1 MTVCTTQM
9 AKMITEVR
17 FRVRTCLYRSP
28 SGRVRSRST
37 LIAVSVDR
45 DTPQKMG
52 SALKPVNDE
61 YRQISQLSFIAAS
74 KNIIKRGCEI
84 RPTQRSVVA
93 RLLSKRLEGGWS
105 EDTLRRAT
113 SINVFPRTAVTV
125 KKLFR
130 TVINFSW
137 PCVPAVK
144 LAQQKVCSS
153 PPCCTSLEGLVAAI
167 TNPSIRFFFQ
177 KFCLNK
183 HICS

>member
-17 FRVRTCLYRSP
+17 FRVTTCLYRSP
-28 SGRVRSRST
+28 NDKARSRST
-37 LIAVSVDR
+37 LIPVSVER

-52 SALKPVNDE
+52 SAIKPVNDE

-74 KNIIKRGCEI
+74 KKIIKRGCEM

-93 RLLSKRLEGGWS
+93 RLLSKSLEGGWS
-105 EDTLRRAT
+105 KDTLRRAT
-113 SINVFPRTAVTV
+113 SISVLPRTAVTV

-144 LAQQKVCSS
+144 LVQQKVCSS
-153 PPCCTSLEGLVAAI
+153 PPCCPSLEGFAAAI
-167 TNPSIRFFFQ
+167 TNPWIRFFQ

-183 HICS
+183 HTCS